1 MKINVGVDCTPQE
14 MRAFFGLPDLEPMQ
28 TAVMDEL
35 QRQMMSSINQ
45 LSPTTMMKDWF
56 GPMNSALTN
65 VFLGAFTPGAA
76 GSRRR
81 GHAGGTDDT
90 PDEDAAATDHDDQG
104 SRGSARRGSSVDSGP
119 E

>member
-28 TAVMDEL
+28 NAVMDEL

-56 GPMNSALTN
+56 GPMNNALTSA
-65 VFLGAFTPGAA
+65 FMGAFTPGAA
-76 GSRRR
+76 GSRRHGPAR
-81 GHAGGTDDT
+81 GADDMR
-90 PDEDAAATDHDDQG
+90 DEDASSTDHGDQG
-104 SRGSARRGSSVDSGP
+104 SRGPTS
-119 E
+119 

>member
-1 MKINVGVDCTPQE
+1 MKIDVGVDCTPQE

-35 QRQMMSSINQ
+35 QRQMLSSINQ

-56 GPMNSALTN
+56 GPMNNALTSA
-65 VFLGAFTPGAA
+65 FMGAFTPGAA

-81 GHAGGTDDT
+81 GHAGAADDT
-90 PDEDAAATDHDDQG
+90 PDEDASSTDHGEQG
-104 SRGSARRGSSVDSGP
+104 SRGPSPRGSGGDSGP
-119 E
+119 V